1 MARSRP
7 FAFNTGNTINGTIQI
22 GDIAIGI
29 DSMDYSS
36 DIGGVKWWM
45 GPDEELGYVI
55 CLPDPNS
62 RRPLKFGLRT
72 GLGFLRTSG
81 FSDESFLNIVNY
93 IAREQG
99 HSTFNTISE
108 AEAWL
113 GEIGYPTTYNTNWD
127 DITPTPTK
135 SPAATPSRTPSVSIS
150 RTPSVTP
157 SISFSR
163 TPTRTPSISVTRS
176 VSITPSITPSK
187 TATPGVSQTPSVSI
201 SAAYWA
207 TREPSA
213 LSLTTV
219 SESRIDATWTDGAEA
234 GDGLR
239 VYYSTDN
246 VTFIEHGTAN
256 FGDEAYSLTSLPE
269 ARHIY
274 VKVVAYSGT
283 NESTGDTADDYTA
296 MKILLTSTGTG
307 AGVSTLRLWFDT
319 TPVTCTLSGAGRFY
333 SDSGGTADE
342 STSYEFPAGSLQT
355 RYLKVPS
362 STSNLLIFHKGNML
376 GWGSDSTDGWTSSNN
391 AARAAVSTEDFA
403 RDMVYFH
410 CTGSNTISGALS
422 GLPSRLTYFRCQGS
436 NTISGALSGLPSGLT
451 YFLCTGSNTISGA
464 LSDLPSD
471 LTTFYCTGSNT
482 ISGALSGL
490 PSGLTYFLCTGSN
503 TISGAL
509 SDLPS
514 GLIYFICTGSNTISG
529 ALSDLPSG
537 LTYFDCTGS
546 NTISG
551 ALSGLPSGLTTFYCS
566 GSNTISGALS
576 GLPSGL
582 TDFYCYGSNTIS
594 GALSDLPSG
603 LTYFDCTGSNTI
615 SGALSGLPSGLIT
628 FYCSGS
634 NTISGALSDLPS
646 GLTYFDCTGSN
657 TISGALSDLP
667 SGLTYFDCTGS
678 NTISGA
684 LSDLPSGL
692 TYFDCTG
699 SNTISDYTAPHTWSN
714 SINYIKLIQA
724 VGSGLSETEVDNLLI
739 DLASATWAGSS
750 RRVELPTPNA
760 PRSSASDAA
769 VATLLGKSVTVV
781 TAVSQTPSVSISRTP
796 SITPSISISKTP
808 SISLTR
814 SPATSVSGTPSVS
827 PTRTPTVTPTSG
839 ATPQNIIADH
849 TSVDDFENIPPY
861 YINEV
866 KKMLFNIPGE
876 SHSFGYT
883 DGLQRLEDLSG
894 STYNVNVSNGAT
906 APQSYTDQY
915 LRVNRVTW
923 GDISNPTGWR
933 DSYGEED
940 WYSTDA
946 ATGRTW
952 AGIAYCLS
960 NGYSINAM
968 GFGWCW
974 DDAEQA
980 AQMVRYNSATQYY
993 NDLCQLSGF
1002 TNTKIFFTTGP
1013 VDGWGNTEVG
1023 YRKYQAYEAIRNFV
1037 RQDSSRVLFDYADIL
1052 CYDNDGTGPNT
1063 ASWNGNVFPV
1073 ITSNNLGDGSI
1084 AHIGPVGTLRLGK
1097 AAWWLM
1103 ARLAGWDGNPVGT
1116 TPTVTPSRTPT
1127 PTPTPGFNT
1136 LGLHGAVTWLDSTHI
1151 SVTYD
1156 WSNPD
1161 QLLDWEGLGG
1171 STLSIVNN
1179 RVQITDNN
1187 VTHINAMRWIQPIA
1201 VSGITAQQVSNT
1213 GNHLNFYTNL
1223 DSSWSG
1229 TPFNAHPS
1237 ASIILADT
1245 TARANIN
1252 GSFDSIESCLSP
1264 GTTPYN
1270 YVLRVTTSY
1279 ISIRSSQDNV
1289 THQHNATITPSTSGR
1304 VALGAYEFVSNW
1316 GQITIM
1322 GEVSVTNPTP
1332 SIGVSPTRTLSITP
1346 TITTSITPTVTPY
1359 LTPTPTPV
1367 HPNLGL
1373 HGLVSWT
1380 GDTYISVTYDW
1391 STDDQLTDFTTTSGT
1406 YFGRFDSS
1414 RVIISGGTS
1423 SIWGIIWKKQIK
1435 LDQLVANNVR
1445 SQHST
1450 DPHINFYSDLDAT
1463 WFGGSWA
1470 PNPGCGAVWRN
1481 YGSVIVFNGSEIT
1494 GGSPSGTPV
1503 SGVSNNYTFTVTDA
1517 RIESREQN
1525 NSSVVYR
1532 NVSTVDT
1539 RSTNGLVALGAYQS
1553 NTIWGSLTFYGTINQ
1568 WVTLTSGDLVYR
1580 KGVRGGLYVIDK
1592 STDGGSTWELDLVNI
1607 QLDETNIIKDVDN
1620 NPEGYRQVIRNNTY
1634 CIDHELTTTGFA
1646 GVENTDWENIY
1657 TLT

>member
-201 SAAYWA
+201 SR
-207 TREPSA
+207 TPSITPTIS
-213 LSLTTV
+213 LSRTP
-219 SESRIDATWTDGAEA
+219 SISI
-234 GDGLR
+234 
-239 VYYSTDN
+239 SN
-246 VTFIEHGTAN
+246 
-256 FGDEAYSLTSLPE
+256 
-269 ARHIY
+269 
-274 VKVVAYSGT
+274 
-283 NESTGDTADDYTA
+283 
-296 MKILLTSTGTG
+296 
-307 AGVSTLRLWFDT
+307 
-319 TPVTCTLSGAGRFY
+319 TPV
-333 SDSGGTADE
+333 
-342 STSYEFPAGSLQT
+342 
-355 RYLKVPS
+355 
-362 STSNLLIFHKGNML
+362 
-376 GWGSDSTDGWTSSNN
+376 
-391 AARAAVSTEDFA
+391 
-403 RDMVYFH
+403 
-410 CTGSNTISGALS
+410 
-422 GLPSRLTYFRCQGS
+422 
-436 NTISGALSGLPSGLT
+436 
-451 YFLCTGSNTISGA
+451 
-464 LSDLPSD
+464 
-471 LTTFYCTGSNT
+471 
-482 ISGALSGL
+482 
-490 PSGLTYFLCTGSN
+490 
-503 TISGAL
+503 
-509 SDLPS
+509 
-514 GLIYFICTGSNTISG
+514 
-529 ALSDLPSG
+529 
-537 LTYFDCTGS
+537 
-546 NTISG
+546 
-551 ALSGLPSGLTTFYCS
+551 
-566 GSNTISGALS
+566 
-576 GLPSGL
+576 
-582 TDFYCYGSNTIS
+582 
-594 GALSDLPSG
+594 
-603 LTYFDCTGSNTI
+603 
-615 SGALSGLPSGLIT
+615 
-628 FYCSGS
+628 
-634 NTISGALSDLPS
+634 
-646 GLTYFDCTGSN
+646 
-657 TISGALSDLP
+657 
-667 SGLTYFDCTGS
+667 
-678 NTISGA
+678 
-684 LSDLPSGL
+684 
-692 TYFDCTG
+692 
-699 SNTISDYTAPHTWSN
+699 
-714 SINYIKLIQA
+714 
-724 VGSGLSETEVDNLLI
+724 
-739 DLASATWAGSS
+739 
-750 RRVELPTPNA
+750 
-760 PRSSASDAA
+760 
-769 VATLLGKSVTVV
+769 
-781 TAVSQTPSVSISRTP
+781 VSQTPSVSISRTP

-1245 TARANIN
+1245 TACANIN

-1481 YGSVIVFNGSEIT
+1481 YGSVIVFNGSDIT

-1592 STDGGSTWELDLVNI
+1592 SIDGGLTWELDLV
-1607 QLDETNIIKDVDN
+1607 QLYPDEDNIIINIDN
-1620 NPEGYRQVIRNNTY
+1620 GVVGYRHVIREGAY
-1634 CIDHELTTTGFA
+1634 CIDHELTATGFSGIEGVDWENVYTTPGYIPEPTPSITPSITPSQMTYLPTSGLTGHWRLNDTTGNAVDSMGNNDLILSGTITRGEPGVMGTSYLFNNGYLSGATGIYQHAQISMGAWIKTTYNNDYQSIITNYYSLPPNTFGFDLNLSDTGIEFGLRGGTNGNLSVNISTSSVHDGNWHLIIGTYDGINGKIYLDGSLIRTSPSWTNGITYDTSCLFMIGDRQSSIPFYGNIDEAFIYNRAITLSEVQTIYSTTQPAVSPTPNVTPSVTPSTPLYPASLFDGHTKAWYDSSTGLTLTGNNVAQWDDISGNGYNLYPISVTGDTGTIDNMPIYIPGSGVTFDGVDDAMIVPISGWTTFGTIYAVVKQITWTNSDVLFGYGGTGGVRVAQRSTAQGASPNIHAASSSGYGFA
-1646 GVENTDWENIY
+1646 ITGFTIGSVGVLILQPDPTIPLMTLSLNNGTPVENTGTLGGYTSTEVLLGATWAAKPNLQRWGNVAIYEIIYRDQLDSGQTLLSIYNYLENKY
-1657 TLT
+1657 L

>member
-201 SAAYWA
+201 SR
-207 TREPSA
+207 TPSITPTIS
-213 LSLTTV
+213 LSRTP
-219 SESRIDATWTDGAEA
+219 SISI
-234 GDGLR
+234 
-239 VYYSTDN
+239 SN
-246 VTFIEHGTAN
+246 
-256 FGDEAYSLTSLPE
+256 
-269 ARHIY
+269 
-274 VKVVAYSGT
+274 
-283 NESTGDTADDYTA
+283 
-296 MKILLTSTGTG
+296 
-307 AGVSTLRLWFDT
+307 
-319 TPVTCTLSGAGRFY
+319 TPV
-333 SDSGGTADE
+333 
-342 STSYEFPAGSLQT
+342 
-355 RYLKVPS
+355 
-362 STSNLLIFHKGNML
+362 
-376 GWGSDSTDGWTSSNN
+376 
-391 AARAAVSTEDFA
+391 
-403 RDMVYFH
+403 
-410 CTGSNTISGALS
+410 
-422 GLPSRLTYFRCQGS
+422 
-436 NTISGALSGLPSGLT
+436 
-451 YFLCTGSNTISGA
+451 
-464 LSDLPSD
+464 
-471 LTTFYCTGSNT
+471 
-482 ISGALSGL
+482 
-490 PSGLTYFLCTGSN
+490 
-503 TISGAL
+503 
-509 SDLPS
+509 
-514 GLIYFICTGSNTISG
+514 
-529 ALSDLPSG
+529 
-537 LTYFDCTGS
+537 
-546 NTISG
+546 
-551 ALSGLPSGLTTFYCS
+551 
-566 GSNTISGALS
+566 
-576 GLPSGL
+576 
-582 TDFYCYGSNTIS
+582 
-594 GALSDLPSG
+594 
-603 LTYFDCTGSNTI
+603 
-615 SGALSGLPSGLIT
+615 
-628 FYCSGS
+628 
-634 NTISGALSDLPS
+634 
-646 GLTYFDCTGSN
+646 
-657 TISGALSDLP
+657 
-667 SGLTYFDCTGS
+667 
-678 NTISGA
+678 
-684 LSDLPSGL
+684 
-692 TYFDCTG
+692 
-699 SNTISDYTAPHTWSN
+699 
-714 SINYIKLIQA
+714 
-724 VGSGLSETEVDNLLI
+724 
-739 DLASATWAGSS
+739 
-750 RRVELPTPNA
+750 
-760 PRSSASDAA
+760 
-769 VATLLGKSVTVV
+769 
-781 TAVSQTPSVSISRTP
+781 VSQTPSVSISRTP

-1237 ASIILADT
+1237 ASIILANT
-1245 TARANIN
+1245 TACANIN

-1481 YGSVIVFNGSEIT
+1481 YGSVIVFNGSDIT

>member
-201 SAAYWA
+201 SR
-207 TREPSA
+207 TPSITPTIS
-213 LSLTTV
+213 LSRTP
-219 SESRIDATWTDGAEA
+219 SISI
-234 GDGLR
+234 
-239 VYYSTDN
+239 SN
-246 VTFIEHGTAN
+246 
-256 FGDEAYSLTSLPE
+256 
-269 ARHIY
+269 
-274 VKVVAYSGT
+274 
-283 NESTGDTADDYTA
+283 
-296 MKILLTSTGTG
+296 
-307 AGVSTLRLWFDT
+307 
-319 TPVTCTLSGAGRFY
+319 TPV
-333 SDSGGTADE
+333 
-342 STSYEFPAGSLQT
+342 
-355 RYLKVPS
+355 
-362 STSNLLIFHKGNML
+362 
-376 GWGSDSTDGWTSSNN
+376 
-391 AARAAVSTEDFA
+391 
-403 RDMVYFH
+403 
-410 CTGSNTISGALS
+410 
-422 GLPSRLTYFRCQGS
+422 
-436 NTISGALSGLPSGLT
+436 
-451 YFLCTGSNTISGA
+451 
-464 LSDLPSD
+464 
-471 LTTFYCTGSNT
+471 
-482 ISGALSGL
+482 
-490 PSGLTYFLCTGSN
+490 
-503 TISGAL
+503 
-509 SDLPS
+509 
-514 GLIYFICTGSNTISG
+514 
-529 ALSDLPSG
+529 
-537 LTYFDCTGS
+537 
-546 NTISG
+546 
-551 ALSGLPSGLTTFYCS
+551 
-566 GSNTISGALS
+566 
-576 GLPSGL
+576 
-582 TDFYCYGSNTIS
+582 
-594 GALSDLPSG
+594 
-603 LTYFDCTGSNTI
+603 
-615 SGALSGLPSGLIT
+615 
-628 FYCSGS
+628 
-634 NTISGALSDLPS
+634 
-646 GLTYFDCTGSN
+646 
-657 TISGALSDLP
+657 
-667 SGLTYFDCTGS
+667 
-678 NTISGA
+678 
-684 LSDLPSGL
+684 
-692 TYFDCTG
+692 
-699 SNTISDYTAPHTWSN
+699 
-714 SINYIKLIQA
+714 
-724 VGSGLSETEVDNLLI
+724 
-739 DLASATWAGSS
+739 
-750 RRVELPTPNA
+750 
-760 PRSSASDAA
+760 
-769 VATLLGKSVTVV
+769 
-781 TAVSQTPSVSISRTP
+781 VSQTPSVSISRTP

-1127 PTPTPGFNT
+1127 PTP
-1136 LGLHGAVTWLDSTHI
+1136 
-1151 SVTYD
+1151 
-1156 WSNPD
+1156 
-1161 QLLDWEGLGG
+1161 
-1171 STLSIVNN
+1171 
-1179 RVQITDNN
+1179 
-1187 VTHINAMRWIQPIA
+1187 
-1201 VSGITAQQVSNT
+1201 
-1213 GNHLNFYTNL
+1213 
-1223 DSSWSG
+1223 
-1229 TPFNAHPS
+1229 
-1237 ASIILADT
+1237 
-1245 TARANIN
+1245 
-1252 GSFDSIESCLSP
+1252 
-1264 GTTPYN
+1264 
-1270 YVLRVTTSY
+1270 
-1279 ISIRSSQDNV
+1279 
-1289 THQHNATITPSTSGR
+1289 
-1304 VALGAYEFVSNW
+1304 
-1316 GQITIM
+1316 
-1322 GEVSVTNPTP
+1322 
-1332 SIGVSPTRTLSITP
+1332 
-1346 TITTSITPTVTPY
+1346 
-1359 LTPTPTPV
+1359 V

-1481 YGSVIVFNGSEIT
+1481 YGSVIVFNGSDIT

-1592 STDGGSTWELDLVNI
+1592 STDGGSTWELDLV
-1607 QLDETNIIKDVDN
+1607 QLYPDEDNIIINIDN
-1620 NPEGYRQVIRNNTY
+1620 GVVGYRHVIREGAY
-1634 CIDHELTTTGFA
+1634 CIDHELTATGFSGIEGVDWENVYTTPGYIPEPTPSITPSITPSQMTYLPTSGLTGHWRLNDTTGNAVDSMGNNDLILSGTITRGEPGVMGTSYLFNNGYLSGATGIYQHAQISMGAWIKTTYNDYQSIITNYYSLPPNSFGFDLNLSDTGIEFGLRGGTNGNLSVNISTSSVHDGNWHLIIGTYDGINGKIYLDGSLIRTSPSWTNGITYDTSCLFMIGDRQSSIPFYGNIDEAFIYNRAITLSEVQTIYSTTQPAVSPTPNVTPSVTPSTPLYPASLFDGHTKAWYDSSTGLTLTGNNVAQWDDISGNGYNLYPISVTGDTGTIDNMPIYIPGSGVTFDGVDDAMIVPISGWTTFGTIYAVVKQITWTNSDVLFGYGGTGGVRVAQRSTAQGASPNIHAASSSGYGFA
-1646 GVENTDWENIY
+1646 ITGFTIGSVGVLILQPDPTIPLMTLSLNNGTPVENTGTLGGYTSTEVLLGATWAAKPNLQRWGNVAIYEIIYRDQLDSGQTLLSIYNYLENKY
-1657 TLT
+1657 L

>member
-482 ISGALSGL
+482 ISGALS
-490 PSGLTYFLCTGSN
+490 
-503 TISGAL
+503 
-509 SDLPS
+509 
-514 GLIYFICTGSNTISG
+514 
-529 ALSDLPSG
+529 DLPSG
-537 LTYFDCTGS
+537 LTYF
-546 NTISG
+546 N
-551 ALSGLPSGLTTFYCS
+551 
-566 GSNTISGALS
+566 
-576 GLPSGL
+576 
-582 TDFYCYGSNTIS
+582 
-594 GALSDLPSG
+594 
-603 LTYFDCTGSNTI
+603 
-615 SGALSGLPSGLIT
+615 
-628 FYCSGS
+628 
-634 NTISGALSDLPS
+634 
-646 GLTYFDCTGSN
+646 
-657 TISGALSDLP
+657 
-667 SGLTYFDCTGS
+667 
-678 NTISGA
+678 
-684 LSDLPSGL
+684 
-692 TYFDCTG
+692 CTG

-724 VGSGLSETEVDNLLI
+724 VGSGLDETEVDNLLI
-739 DLASATWAGSS
+739 DLASATWAGGN

-1481 YGSVIVFNGSEIT
+1481 YGSVIVFNGSDIT

>member
-201 SAAYWA
+201 SR
-207 TREPSA
+207 TPSITPTIS
-213 LSLTTV
+213 LSRTP
-219 SESRIDATWTDGAEA
+219 SISI
-234 GDGLR
+234 
-239 VYYSTDN
+239 SN
-246 VTFIEHGTAN
+246 
-256 FGDEAYSLTSLPE
+256 
-269 ARHIY
+269 
-274 VKVVAYSGT
+274 
-283 NESTGDTADDYTA
+283 
-296 MKILLTSTGTG
+296 
-307 AGVSTLRLWFDT
+307 
-319 TPVTCTLSGAGRFY
+319 TPV
-333 SDSGGTADE
+333 
-342 STSYEFPAGSLQT
+342 
-355 RYLKVPS
+355 
-362 STSNLLIFHKGNML
+362 
-376 GWGSDSTDGWTSSNN
+376 
-391 AARAAVSTEDFA
+391 
-403 RDMVYFH
+403 
-410 CTGSNTISGALS
+410 
-422 GLPSRLTYFRCQGS
+422 
-436 NTISGALSGLPSGLT
+436 
-451 YFLCTGSNTISGA
+451 
-464 LSDLPSD
+464 
-471 LTTFYCTGSNT
+471 
-482 ISGALSGL
+482 
-490 PSGLTYFLCTGSN
+490 
-503 TISGAL
+503 
-509 SDLPS
+509 
-514 GLIYFICTGSNTISG
+514 
-529 ALSDLPSG
+529 
-537 LTYFDCTGS
+537 
-546 NTISG
+546 
-551 ALSGLPSGLTTFYCS
+551 
-566 GSNTISGALS
+566 
-576 GLPSGL
+576 
-582 TDFYCYGSNTIS
+582 
-594 GALSDLPSG
+594 
-603 LTYFDCTGSNTI
+603 
-615 SGALSGLPSGLIT
+615 
-628 FYCSGS
+628 
-634 NTISGALSDLPS
+634 
-646 GLTYFDCTGSN
+646 
-657 TISGALSDLP
+657 
-667 SGLTYFDCTGS
+667 
-678 NTISGA
+678 
-684 LSDLPSGL
+684 
-692 TYFDCTG
+692 
-699 SNTISDYTAPHTWSN
+699 
-714 SINYIKLIQA
+714 
-724 VGSGLSETEVDNLLI
+724 
-739 DLASATWAGSS
+739 
-750 RRVELPTPNA
+750 
-760 PRSSASDAA
+760 
-769 VATLLGKSVTVV
+769 
-781 TAVSQTPSVSISRTP
+781 VSQTPSVSISRTP

-1187 VTHINAMRWIQPIA
+1187 VTDINAMRWIQPIA

-1245 TARANIN
+1245 TACANIN

-1481 YGSVIVFNGSEIT
+1481 YGSVIVFNGSDIT

-1592 STDGGSTWELDLVNI
+1592 STDGGSTWELDLV
-1607 QLDETNIIKDVDN
+1607 QLYPDEDNIIINIDN
-1620 NPEGYRQVIRNNTY
+1620 GVVGYRHVIREGAY
-1634 CIDHELTTTGFA
+1634 CIDHELTATGFSGIEGVDWENVYTTPGYIPEPTPSITPSITPSQMTYLPTSGLTGHWRLNDTTGNAVDSMGNNDLILSGTITRGEPGVMGTSYLFNNGYLSGATGIYQHAQISMGAWIKTTYNDYQSIITNYYSLPPNSFGFDLNLSDTGIEFGLRGGTNGNLSVNISTSSVHDGNWHLIIGTYDGINGKIYLDGSLIRTSPSWTNGITYDTSCLFMIGDRQSSIPFYGNIDEAFIYNRAITLSEVQTIYSTTQPAVSPTPNVTPSVTPSTPLYPASLFDGHTKAWYDSSTGLTLTGNNVAQWDDISGNGYNLYPISVTGDTGTIDNMPIYIPGSGVTFDGVDDAMIVPISGWTTFGTIYAVVKQITWTNSDVLFGYGGTGGVRVAQRSTAQGASPNIHAASSSGYGFA
-1646 GVENTDWENIY
+1646 ITGFTIGSVGVLILQPDPTIPLMTLSLNNGTPVENTGTLGGYTSTEVLLGATWAAKPNLQRWGNVAIYEIIYRDQLDSGQTLLSIYNYLENKY
-1657 TLT
+1657 L

>member
-1 MARSRP
+1 
-7 FAFNTGNTINGTIQI
+7 
-22 GDIAIGI
+22 
-29 DSMDYSS
+29 
-36 DIGGVKWWM
+36 
-45 GPDEELGYVI
+45 
-55 CLPDPNS
+55 
-62 RRPLKFGLRT
+62 
-72 GLGFLRTSG
+72 
-81 FSDESFLNIVNY
+81 
-93 IAREQG
+93 
-99 HSTFNTISE
+99 
-108 AEAWL
+108 
-113 GEIGYPTTYNTNWD
+113 
-127 DITPTPTK
+127 
-135 SPAATPSRTPSVSIS
+135 
-150 RTPSVTP
+150 
-157 SISFSR
+157 
-163 TPTRTPSISVTRS
+163 
-176 VSITPSITPSK
+176 
-187 TATPGVSQTPSVSI
+187 
-201 SAAYWA
+201 
-207 TREPSA
+207 
-213 LSLTTV
+213 
-219 SESRIDATWTDGAEA
+219 
-234 GDGLR
+234 
-239 VYYSTDN
+239 
-246 VTFIEHGTAN
+246 
-256 FGDEAYSLTSLPE
+256 
-269 ARHIY
+269 
-274 VKVVAYSGT
+274 
-283 NESTGDTADDYTA
+283 
-296 MKILLTSTGTG
+296 
-307 AGVSTLRLWFDT
+307 
-319 TPVTCTLSGAGRFY
+319 
-333 SDSGGTADE
+333 
-342 STSYEFPAGSLQT
+342 
-355 RYLKVPS
+355 
-362 STSNLLIFHKGNML
+362 
-376 GWGSDSTDGWTSSNN
+376 
-391 AARAAVSTEDFA
+391 
-403 RDMVYFH
+403 
-410 CTGSNTISGALS
+410 
-422 GLPSRLTYFRCQGS
+422 
-436 NTISGALSGLPSGLT
+436 
-451 YFLCTGSNTISGA
+451 
-464 LSDLPSD
+464 
-471 LTTFYCTGSNT
+471 
-482 ISGALSGL
+482 
-490 PSGLTYFLCTGSN
+490 
-503 TISGAL
+503 
-509 SDLPS
+509 
-514 GLIYFICTGSNTISG
+514 
-529 ALSDLPSG
+529 
-537 LTYFDCTGS
+537 
-546 NTISG
+546 
-551 ALSGLPSGLTTFYCS
+551 
-566 GSNTISGALS
+566 
-576 GLPSGL
+576 
-582 TDFYCYGSNTIS
+582 
-594 GALSDLPSG
+594 
-603 LTYFDCTGSNTI
+603 
-615 SGALSGLPSGLIT
+615 
-628 FYCSGS
+628 
-634 NTISGALSDLPS
+634 
-646 GLTYFDCTGSN
+646 
-657 TISGALSDLP
+657 
-667 SGLTYFDCTGS
+667 
-678 NTISGA
+678 
-684 LSDLPSGL
+684 
-692 TYFDCTG
+692 
-699 SNTISDYTAPHTWSN
+699 
-714 SINYIKLIQA
+714 
-724 VGSGLSETEVDNLLI
+724 
-739 DLASATWAGSS
+739 
-750 RRVELPTPNA
+750 
-760 PRSSASDAA
+760 
-769 VATLLGKSVTVV
+769 
-781 TAVSQTPSVSISRTP
+781 
-796 SITPSISISKTP
+796 
-808 SISLTR
+808 
-814 SPATSVSGTPSVS
+814 
-827 PTRTPTVTPTSG
+827 
-839 ATPQNIIADH
+839 
-849 TSVDDFENIPPY
+849 
-861 YINEV
+861 
-866 KKMLFNIPGE
+866 MLFNIPGE

-1187 VTHINAMRWIQPIA
+1187 VTDINAMRWIQPIA

-1245 TARANIN
+1245 TACANIN

-1481 YGSVIVFNGSEIT
+1481 YGSVIVFNGSDIT

-1592 STDGGSTWELDLVNI
+1592 SIDGGLTWELDLV
-1607 QLDETNIIKDVDN
+1607 QLYPDEDNIIINIDN
-1620 NPEGYRQVIRNNTY
+1620 GVVGYRHVIREGAY
-1634 CIDHELTTTGFA
+1634 CIDHELTATGFSGIEGVDWENVYTTPGYIPEPTPSITPSITPSQMTYLPTSGLTGHWRLNDTTGNAVDSMGNNDLILSGTITRGEPGVMGTSYLFNNGYLSGATGIYQHAQISMGAWIKTTYNDYQSIITNYYSLPPNSFGFDLNLSDTGIEFGLRGGTNGNLSVNISTSSVHDGNWHLIIGTYDGINGKIYLDGSLIRTSPSWTNGITYDTSCLFMIGDRQSSIPFYGNIDEAFIYNRAITLSEVQTIYSTTQPAVSPTPNVTPSVTPSTPLYPASLFDGHTKAWYDSSTGLTLTGNNVAQWDDISGNGYNLYPISVTGDTGTIDNMPIYIPGSGVTFDGVDDAMIVPISGWTTFGTIYAVVKQITWTNSDVLFGYGGTGGVRVAQRSTAQGASPNIHAASSSGYGFA
-1646 GVENTDWENIY
+1646 ITGFTIGSVGVLILQPDPTIPLMTLSLNNGTPVENTGTLGGYTSTEVLLGATWAAKPNLQRWGNVAIYEIIYRDQLDSGQTLLSIYNYLENKY
-1657 TLT
+1657 L

>member
-201 SAAYWA
+201 SR
-207 TREPSA
+207 TPSITPTIS
-213 LSLTTV
+213 LSRTP
-219 SESRIDATWTDGAEA
+219 SISI
-234 GDGLR
+234 
-239 VYYSTDN
+239 SN
-246 VTFIEHGTAN
+246 
-256 FGDEAYSLTSLPE
+256 
-269 ARHIY
+269 
-274 VKVVAYSGT
+274 
-283 NESTGDTADDYTA
+283 
-296 MKILLTSTGTG
+296 
-307 AGVSTLRLWFDT
+307 
-319 TPVTCTLSGAGRFY
+319 TPV
-333 SDSGGTADE
+333 
-342 STSYEFPAGSLQT
+342 
-355 RYLKVPS
+355 
-362 STSNLLIFHKGNML
+362 
-376 GWGSDSTDGWTSSNN
+376 
-391 AARAAVSTEDFA
+391 
-403 RDMVYFH
+403 
-410 CTGSNTISGALS
+410 
-422 GLPSRLTYFRCQGS
+422 
-436 NTISGALSGLPSGLT
+436 
-451 YFLCTGSNTISGA
+451 
-464 LSDLPSD
+464 
-471 LTTFYCTGSNT
+471 
-482 ISGALSGL
+482 
-490 PSGLTYFLCTGSN
+490 
-503 TISGAL
+503 
-509 SDLPS
+509 
-514 GLIYFICTGSNTISG
+514 
-529 ALSDLPSG
+529 
-537 LTYFDCTGS
+537 
-546 NTISG
+546 
-551 ALSGLPSGLTTFYCS
+551 
-566 GSNTISGALS
+566 
-576 GLPSGL
+576 
-582 TDFYCYGSNTIS
+582 
-594 GALSDLPSG
+594 
-603 LTYFDCTGSNTI
+603 
-615 SGALSGLPSGLIT
+615 
-628 FYCSGS
+628 
-634 NTISGALSDLPS
+634 
-646 GLTYFDCTGSN
+646 
-657 TISGALSDLP
+657 
-667 SGLTYFDCTGS
+667 
-678 NTISGA
+678 
-684 LSDLPSGL
+684 
-692 TYFDCTG
+692 
-699 SNTISDYTAPHTWSN
+699 
-714 SINYIKLIQA
+714 
-724 VGSGLSETEVDNLLI
+724 
-739 DLASATWAGSS
+739 
-750 RRVELPTPNA
+750 
-760 PRSSASDAA
+760 
-769 VATLLGKSVTVV
+769 
-781 TAVSQTPSVSISRTP
+781 VSQTPSVSISRTP

-1245 TARANIN
+1245 TACANIN

-1481 YGSVIVFNGSEIT
+1481 YGSVIVFNGSDIT

-1592 STDGGSTWELDLVNI
+1592 STDGGSTWELDLV
-1607 QLDETNIIKDVDN
+1607 QLYPDEDNIIINIDN
-1620 NPEGYRQVIRNNTY
+1620 GVVGYRHVIREGAY
-1634 CIDHELTTTGFA
+1634 CIDHELTATGFSGIEGVDWENVYTTPGYIPEPTPSITPSITPSQMTYLPTSGLTGHWRLNDTTGNAVDSMGNNDLILSGTITRGEPGVMGTSYLFNNGYLSGATGIYQHAQISMGAWIKTTYNDYQSIITNYYSLPPNSFGFDLNLSDTGIEFGLRGGTNGNLSVNISTSSVHDGNWHLIIGTYDGINGKIYLDGSLIRTSPSWTNGITYDTSCLFMIGDRQSSIPFYGNIDEAFIYNRAITLSEVQTIYSTTQPAVSPTPNVTPSVTPSTPLYPASLFDGHTKAWYDSSTGLTLTGNNVAQWDDISGNGYNLYPISVTGDTGTIDNMPIYIPGSGVTFDGVDDAMIVPISGWTTFGTIYAVVKQITWTNSDVLFGYGGTGGVRVAQRSTAQGASPNIHAASSSGYGFA
-1646 GVENTDWENIY
+1646 ITGFTIGSVGVLILQPDPTIPLMTLSLNNGTPVENTGTLGGYTSTEVLLGATWAAKPNLQRWGNVAIYEIIYRDQLDSGQTLLSIYNYLENKY
-1657 TLT
+1657 L

>member
-201 SAAYWA
+201 SR
-207 TREPSA
+207 TPSITPTIS
-213 LSLTTV
+213 LSRTP
-219 SESRIDATWTDGAEA
+219 SISI
-234 GDGLR
+234 
-239 VYYSTDN
+239 SN
-246 VTFIEHGTAN
+246 
-256 FGDEAYSLTSLPE
+256 
-269 ARHIY
+269 
-274 VKVVAYSGT
+274 
-283 NESTGDTADDYTA
+283 
-296 MKILLTSTGTG
+296 
-307 AGVSTLRLWFDT
+307 
-319 TPVTCTLSGAGRFY
+319 TPV
-333 SDSGGTADE
+333 
-342 STSYEFPAGSLQT
+342 
-355 RYLKVPS
+355 
-362 STSNLLIFHKGNML
+362 
-376 GWGSDSTDGWTSSNN
+376 
-391 AARAAVSTEDFA
+391 
-403 RDMVYFH
+403 
-410 CTGSNTISGALS
+410 
-422 GLPSRLTYFRCQGS
+422 
-436 NTISGALSGLPSGLT
+436 
-451 YFLCTGSNTISGA
+451 
-464 LSDLPSD
+464 
-471 LTTFYCTGSNT
+471 
-482 ISGALSGL
+482 
-490 PSGLTYFLCTGSN
+490 
-503 TISGAL
+503 
-509 SDLPS
+509 
-514 GLIYFICTGSNTISG
+514 
-529 ALSDLPSG
+529 
-537 LTYFDCTGS
+537 
-546 NTISG
+546 
-551 ALSGLPSGLTTFYCS
+551 
-566 GSNTISGALS
+566 
-576 GLPSGL
+576 
-582 TDFYCYGSNTIS
+582 
-594 GALSDLPSG
+594 
-603 LTYFDCTGSNTI
+603 
-615 SGALSGLPSGLIT
+615 
-628 FYCSGS
+628 
-634 NTISGALSDLPS
+634 
-646 GLTYFDCTGSN
+646 
-657 TISGALSDLP
+657 
-667 SGLTYFDCTGS
+667 
-678 NTISGA
+678 
-684 LSDLPSGL
+684 
-692 TYFDCTG
+692 
-699 SNTISDYTAPHTWSN
+699 
-714 SINYIKLIQA
+714 
-724 VGSGLSETEVDNLLI
+724 
-739 DLASATWAGSS
+739 
-750 RRVELPTPNA
+750 
-760 PRSSASDAA
+760 
-769 VATLLGKSVTVV
+769 
-781 TAVSQTPSVSISRTP
+781 VSQTPSVSISRTP

-1127 PTPTPGFNT
+1127 PTP
-1136 LGLHGAVTWLDSTHI
+1136 
-1151 SVTYD
+1151 
-1156 WSNPD
+1156 
-1161 QLLDWEGLGG
+1161 
-1171 STLSIVNN
+1171 
-1179 RVQITDNN
+1179 
-1187 VTHINAMRWIQPIA
+1187 
-1201 VSGITAQQVSNT
+1201 
-1213 GNHLNFYTNL
+1213 
-1223 DSSWSG
+1223 
-1229 TPFNAHPS
+1229 
-1237 ASIILADT
+1237 
-1245 TARANIN
+1245 
-1252 GSFDSIESCLSP
+1252 
-1264 GTTPYN
+1264 
-1270 YVLRVTTSY
+1270 
-1279 ISIRSSQDNV
+1279 
-1289 THQHNATITPSTSGR
+1289 
-1304 VALGAYEFVSNW
+1304 
-1316 GQITIM
+1316 
-1322 GEVSVTNPTP
+1322 
-1332 SIGVSPTRTLSITP
+1332 
-1346 TITTSITPTVTPY
+1346 
-1359 LTPTPTPV
+1359 V

-1481 YGSVIVFNGSEIT
+1481 YGSVIVFNGSDIT

-1592 STDGGSTWELDLVNI
+1592 STDGGSTWELDLV
-1607 QLDETNIIKDVDN
+1607 QLYPDEDNIIINIDN
-1620 NPEGYRQVIRNNTY
+1620 GVVGYRHVIREGAY
-1634 CIDHELTTTGFA
+1634 CIDHELTATGFSGIEGVDWENVYTTPRYIPEPTPSITPSITPSQMTYLPTSGLTGHWRLNDTTGNAVDSMGNNDLILSGTITRGEPGVMGTSYLFNNGYLSGATGIYQHAQISMGAWIKTTYNDYQSIITNYYSLPPNSFGFDLNLSDTGIEFGLRGGTNGNLSVNISTSSVHDGNWHLIIGTYDGINGKIYLDGSLIRTSPSWTNGITYDTSCLFMIGDRQSSIPFYGNIDEAFIYNRAITLSEVQTIYSTTQPAVSPTPNVTPSITPSITPSQMTYLPTSGLTGHWRLNDTTGNAVDSMGNNDLILSGTITRGEPGVMGTSYLFNNGYLSGATGIYQHAQISMGAWIKTTYNDYQSIITNYYSLPPNSFGFDLNLSDTGIEFGLRGGTNGNLSVNISTSSVHDGNWHLIIGTYDGINGKIYLDGSLIRTSPSWTNGITYDTSCLFMIGDRQSSIPFYGNIDEAFIYNRAITLSEVQTIYSTTQPAVSPTPNVTPSVTPSTPLYPASLFDGHTKAWYDSSTGLTLTGNNVAQWDDISGNGYNLYPISVTGDTGTIDNMPIYIPGSGVTFDGVDDAMIVPISGWTTFGTIYAVVKQITWTNSDVLFGYGGTGGVRVAQRSTAQGASPNIHAASSSGYGFA
-1646 GVENTDWENIY
+1646 ITGFTIGSVGVLILQPDPTIPLMTLSLNNGTPVENTGTLGGYTSTEVLLGATWAAKPNLQRWGNVAIYEIIYRDQLDSGQTLLSIYNYLENKY
-1657 TLT
+1657 L

>member
-36 DIGGVKWWM
+36 NIGGVKWWM

-62 RRPLKFGLRT
+62 TRPLKFGLRT
-72 GLGFLRTSG
+72 GLGFLRTNG
-81 FSDESFLNIVNY
+81 FSDNSFLSIVNY

-99 HSTFNTISE
+99 HPTFDTVSE
-108 AEAWL
+108 AETWL

-150 RTPSVTP
+150 RTPSITP
-157 SISFSR
+157 SISITR

-176 VSITPSITPSK
+176 VSITPSISFSHTPSITPSK

-201 SAAYWA
+201 SR
-207 TREPSA
+207 TPSITPTISFSRTPSVTPSISFSRTPS
-213 LSLTTV
+213 LSI
-219 SESRIDATWTDGAEA
+219 S
-234 GDGLR
+234 
-239 VYYSTDN
+239 N
-246 VTFIEHGTAN
+246 
-256 FGDEAYSLTSLPE
+256 
-269 ARHIY
+269 
-274 VKVVAYSGT
+274 
-283 NESTGDTADDYTA
+283 
-296 MKILLTSTGTG
+296 
-307 AGVSTLRLWFDT
+307 
-319 TPVTCTLSGAGRFY
+319 TPVVSQTPSVSLSR
-333 SDSGGTADE
+333 T
-342 STSYEFPAGSLQT
+342 
-355 RYLKVPS
+355 PS
-362 STSNLLIFHKGNML
+362 ITPS
-376 GWGSDSTDGWTSSNN
+376 
-391 AARAAVSTEDFA
+391 
-403 RDMVYFH
+403 
-410 CTGSNTISGALS
+410 ISF
-422 GLPSRLTYFRCQGS
+422 SR
-436 NTISGALSGLPSGLT
+436 
-451 YFLCTGSNTISGA
+451 
-464 LSDLPSD
+464 
-471 LTTFYCTGSNT
+471 
-482 ISGALSGL
+482 
-490 PSGLTYFLCTGSN
+490 
-503 TISGAL
+503 
-509 SDLPS
+509 
-514 GLIYFICTGSNTISG
+514 
-529 ALSDLPSG
+529 
-537 LTYFDCTGS
+537 
-546 NTISG
+546 
-551 ALSGLPSGLTTFYCS
+551 
-566 GSNTISGALS
+566 
-576 GLPSGL
+576 
-582 TDFYCYGSNTIS
+582 
-594 GALSDLPSG
+594 
-603 LTYFDCTGSNTI
+603 
-615 SGALSGLPSGLIT
+615 
-628 FYCSGS
+628 
-634 NTISGALSDLPS
+634 
-646 GLTYFDCTGSN
+646 
-657 TISGALSDLP
+657 
-667 SGLTYFDCTGS
+667 
-678 NTISGA
+678 
-684 LSDLPSGL
+684 
-692 TYFDCTG
+692 
-699 SNTISDYTAPHTWSN
+699 
-714 SINYIKLIQA
+714 
-724 VGSGLSETEVDNLLI
+724 
-739 DLASATWAGSS
+739 
-750 RRVELPTPNA
+750 TP
-760 PRSSASDAA
+760 
-769 VATLLGKSVTVV
+769 G
-781 TAVSQTPSVSISRTP
+781 VSQTPSVSISRTP
-796 SITPSISISKTP
+796 SITPSISIS
-808 SISLTR
+808 R
-814 SPATSVSGTPSVS
+814 SPGVSQTPSVS
-827 PTRTPTVTPTSG
+827 ISRTPSITPTRTIAASPPQTPSMTPSVSLSINPTPTPTSS

-849 TSVDDFENIPPY
+849 TSVDNFENIPPY

-876 SHSFGYT
+876 SHSYGYT
-883 DGLQRLEDLSG
+883 DGLQRLENLSG

-1103 ARLAGWDGNPVGT
+1103 ARLAGWDGNPVGS

-1187 VTHINAMRWIQPIA
+1187 VTDINAMRWIQPIA

-1245 TARANIN
+1245 TACANIN

-1322 GEVSVTNPTP
+1322 GEVAVTNPTP
-1332 SIGVSPTRTLSITP
+1332 SIGVSPTQTLSITP
-1346 TITTSITPTVTPY
+1346 SITPTVTPY

-1391 STDDQLTDFTTTSGT
+1391 STDDQLTDFTSTPGT
-1406 YFGRFDSS
+1406 HFGRFDSS

-1423 SIWGIIWKKQIK
+1423 NIWAIIWKKQIK

-1450 DPHINFYSDLDAT
+1450 DPHINFYSDLNAT
-1463 WFGGSWA
+1463 WSGDSWN

-1481 YGSVIVFNGSEIT
+1481 YGSVIVFNGSDIT

-1568 WVTLTSGDLVYR
+1568 WVTLTSGNLVYR

-1620 NPEGYRQVIRNNTY
+1620 NPAGYRQVIRNNAY
-1634 CIDHELTTTGFA
+1634 RIDHELTTTGFA